1 MSKEVFGFLGKQ
13 DMPEQ
18 EDFQQILKKN
28 GIPYE
33 QRVLPTVGTM
43 LAPAEEVHYRKEE
56 EDRYVYILYSGGADY
71 SGQTCYAFEKPIPD
85 DQLADIIE
93 SIRKEV

>member
-1 MSKEVFGFLGKQ
+1 MTKEVFGFLGKQ

-18 EDFQQILKKN
+18 ADFQDLLMRN

-33 QRVLPTVGTM
+33 ERTIPIVGTW
-43 LAPAEEVHYRKEE
+43 LAQASEVHYQKDGK
-56 EDRYVYILYSGGADY
+56 DRYVYILYSGGADY
-71 SGQTCYAFEKPIPD
+71 SAQTCYAFEKPVTD

-93 SIRKEV
+93 SMRREG